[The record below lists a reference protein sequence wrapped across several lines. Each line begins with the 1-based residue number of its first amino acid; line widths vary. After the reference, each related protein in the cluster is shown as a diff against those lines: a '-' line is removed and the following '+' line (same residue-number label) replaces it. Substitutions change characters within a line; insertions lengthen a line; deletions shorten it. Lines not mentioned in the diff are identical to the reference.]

1 MESCFHSDNC
11 AAYPDIGGLKAIG
24 LLFVPPY
31 TTSVLQPMDQG
42 AICSLKAKYRNKVV
56 QKMIEAIH
64 SKKSLPTIS
73 LLGAMKMLVIA
84 WDKVTDRTM
93 QNCFK
98 KVDFSGIGNDDVVS
112 DYSFATMKDSIP
124 QLGILEPLKI
134 QLLKMLRLLMIC
146 LCQQKTT
153 VNLRFLKF

>member
-1 MESCFHSDNC
+1 
-11 AAYPDIGGLKAIG
+11 
-24 LLFVPPY
+24 
-31 TTSVLQPMDQG
+31 
-42 AICSLKAKYRNKVV
+42 
-56 QKMIEAIH
+56 MIEAIH

-124 QLGILEPLKI
+124 QLGILEPLRI